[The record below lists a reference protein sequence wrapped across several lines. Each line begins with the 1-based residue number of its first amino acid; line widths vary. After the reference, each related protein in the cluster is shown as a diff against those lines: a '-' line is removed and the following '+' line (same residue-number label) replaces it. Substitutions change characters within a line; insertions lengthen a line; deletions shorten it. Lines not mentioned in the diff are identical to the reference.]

1 MESLLEKI
9 YNDKTF
15 INIIKDLYFNLL
27 EDYQLN
33 IYLILLL
40 CHLMLFLLMKTM

>member
-15 INIIKDLYFNLL
+15 INIIKDLL
-27 EDYQLN
+27 ENETVKKNERL
-33 IYLILLL
+33 
-40 CHLMLFLLMKTM
+40 